1 MKTITKTSCLS
12 PVPQT
17 RIENLSERRQATAR
31 QAVEESSTYF
41 RAVAITADAWY
52 GSPPPRCSEMN
63 LVVAVGRDKS
73 DTVIKMV
80 KEKVRAEIEPISFFG
95 RMRARIIRETR
106 FIENCTAF

>member
-1 MKTITKTSCLS
+1 
-12 PVPQT
+12 
-17 RIENLSERRQATAR
+17 
-31 QAVEESSTYF
+31 
-41 RAVAITADAWY
+41 
-52 GSPPPRCSEMN
+52 MN